1 MKITDVLIH
10 PLSQEMTD
18 ACWSAHE
25 VFARQQLIL
34 VEIRTDQGLIGVGEI
49 WFGPQDVVVD
59 YLKLFAPLI
68 KGMDARGIPQISE
81 RLLSTTRPR
90 PGGIGGWDGLP
101 APLPRHHRPMIT
113 AAIAGIDNALWDLKG
128 KAANLPIFRL
138 LGGTRTQVH
147 VYATGGFYVIGEE
160 PSYYAKMF
168 EGFVK
173 HGYKSVKLKAGAL
186 SLQEEVARVRA
197 VRDAIGPDVELLL
210 DLNQP
215 FDVAQCLRYAEAV
228 APYDILW
235 LEEPLYWYLQPE
247 DFSALAR
254 ECPIPLANGERE
266 MHRYSSRDF
275 IDSGAI
281 KYIQFDSVRHM
292 GFSEAL
298 KIAEHAALKNVI
310 VAPHASPHYHGHLV
324 SALGEAAYAAEYM
337 GTEHLHPVHNAI
349 YQSDNR
355 VRNGVMNLSDAPGWG
370 ITVDW
375 KEVEKFRV

>member
-1 MKITDVLIH
+1 MKITDVIVH
-10 PLSQEMTD
+10 ALSQEMTE

-25 VFARQQLIL
+25 IFARQQITL
-34 VEIRTDQGLIGVGEI
+34 VEIRTDEGLTGVGEI
-49 WFGPQDVVVD
+49 WFGPQDVVVH
-59 YLKLFAPLI
+59 YIRMFGELI
-68 KGMDARGIPQISE
+68 KGMDPLGQAEIAD
-81 RLLSTTRPR
+81 RLLSTTHAR
-90 PGGIGGWDGLP
+90 PGGIGDWDGLP

-113 AAIAGIDNALWDLKG
+113 AAIAGIDNALWDIKG
-128 KAANLPIFRL
+128 KAVNLPVFRL

-147 VYATGGFYVIGEE
+147 TYATGGFYVIGEK
-160 PSYYAKMF
+160 PSFYARMF

-173 HGYKSVKLKAGAL
+173 HGYRSVKLKAGAL
-186 SLQEEVARVRA
+186 SLKDEVERVRA
-197 VRDAIGPDVELLL
+197 VRDAIGSDVELLL

-215 FDVAQCLRYAEAV
+215 FNVQECLRYADAV

-247 DFSALAR
+247 DFIALAK

-266 MHRYSSRDF
+266 MNRFTARDF

-292 GFSEAL
+292 GFTEAL
-298 KIAEHAALKNVI
+298 RIAEHARLKNVL
-310 VAPHASPHYHGHLV
+310 VAPHASPHYHGHLA
-324 SALGEAAYAAEYM
+324 SLLGDAAYAVEYM

-349 YQSDNR
+349 YQSDNK
-355 VRNGVMNLSDAPGWG
+355 VKNGTMHLSDAPGWG

-375 KEVEKFRV
+375 KALDKFRV